1 MNYPNYN
8 NPKSIGINYF
18 PHNLLAE
25 KIVLNN
31 LIYNPDAR
39 ESIITN
45 LSTDAFYFKNHQ
57 QIYKTILTLQKK
69 NNKLD
74 FLILQEFILTNGLLD
89 DIGGITILNQL
100 SKPIPNI
107 TNLDEYIQLIQ
118 DKFLR
123 RMLIKL
129 GYQII
134 NSAYI
139 TNLSLE
145 KILQDLEVKI
155 FDLTNNNQRSNIQTS
170 AELFHQIFGEL
181 KLKSEL
187 ETNLG
192 LKSGFNDLDFMTQG
206 FQKSDLVIIA
216 GRPSMGKTAF
226 ALEVALHIVKSTHLP
241 TIFFSLEM
249 SKEQVIYRLL
259 GHETYISKH
268 YLQTGNLT
276 KQNWD
281 QIITCIKQFSYL
293 PFYIDDTPNLSILDI
308 RSKLRKILFD
318 HDQIGLVIVDYLQLM
333 GSSSKQTENRVQQLS
348 EITRAL
354 KSIARE
360 FKIPVLALSQLSRS
374 LETRIN
380 KRPILSDLRE
390 SGSIE
395 QDADLVLMLY
405 RDDYYNLLDN
415 PNNIAEVII
424 AKHRNGPIG
433 TISLNFDSQFTR
445 FTNLTV

>member
-39 ESIITN
+39 ESILTN

-74 FLILQEFILTNGLLD
+74 FLILQEFILANGLLD

-226 ALEVALHIVKSTHLP
+226 ALEVALHVVKSTHLP

-445 FTNLTV
+445 FTNLIV

>member
-39 ESIITN
+39 ESILTN

-226 ALEVALHIVKSTHLP
+226 ALEVALHVVKSTHLP

-318 HDQIGLVIVDYLQLM
+318 HDQIGLVIIDYLQLM

-360 FKIPVLALSQLSRS
+360 FKIPVLALSQLSRN